1 MLSFD
6 SFEKNSTSDSP
17 TCSWPQPPKADTMCL
32 LLMDRILD
40 DIEPAIALLKAD
52 FGDQVVSEIDK
63 SHPHVHS
70 FTVTLGDLEFWCSY
84 LAMPVPADT
93 LDVDS
98 AAQYSLWL
106 SQEEK
111 ERIINHKS
119 FWMLVQKGAGA
130 SLAEKRRVCWSFSRL
145 CASLLGMEGAVGVH
159 AIGAGG
165 LLLGKV
171 HYLHQLKM
179 MENKTPDND
188 EGYFPVP
195 LWVWVYGYYQ
205 EQKFI
210 LRTMGLQDFGLPE
223 LGFYNPTNLNPQ
235 ELFDYLYSMACLQ
248 ITGQQLYR
256 NATLIPLDENTE
268 VICKQEDDILF
279 FIGA

>member
-1 MLSFD
+1 MLPFD
-6 SFEKNSTSDSP
+6 NFENNSTSDSP
-17 TCSWPQPPKADTMCL
+17 TTPWPQPPQADTMCM
-32 LLMDRILD
+32 LLMDRMLD

-52 FGDQVVSEIDK
+52 FGTQVVGEIDK

-93 LDVDS
+93 LNVDS
-98 AAQYSLWL
+98 VAQYNLLL

-111 ERIINHKS
+111 EGMINHKS
-119 FWMLVQKGAGA
+119 FWMLVQKDTGET
-130 SLAEKRRVCWSFSRL
+130 LAEKRRVCWNFSRL
-145 CASLLGMEGAVGVH
+145 CASLLGMDGAVGVH
-159 AIGAGG
+159 AMGAGG

-171 HYLHQLKM
+171 YYLQQVKM
-179 MENKTPDND
+179 MENMTPDND

-205 EQKFI
+205 EQTFI

-223 LGFYNPTNLNPQ
+223 LGFYNPTKFNPK

-248 ITGQQLYR
+248 ITGQHLYR
-256 NATLIPLDENTE
+256 NATLIPLDEDTE
-268 VICKQEDDILF
+268 VICKQDDNILF